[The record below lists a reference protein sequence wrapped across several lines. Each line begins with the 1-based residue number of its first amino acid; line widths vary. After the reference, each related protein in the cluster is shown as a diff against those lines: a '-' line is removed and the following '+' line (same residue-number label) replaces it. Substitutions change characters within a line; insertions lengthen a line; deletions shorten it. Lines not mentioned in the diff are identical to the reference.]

1 MTCLL
6 RRLDCCRSSLLAALL
21 VLLVSAGGAFA
32 QAPAGQAPGTA
43 PLPLTQQQLDQLV
56 DQLSRAVAERLRSTE
71 TTAPAVA
78 QPAKAEPAKAVP
90 ARSAPE
96 ESSSSAEPPAD
107 RPMMAIANE
116 EPMSEMFIE
125 VIGRSDDVLAELPAL
140 VEQSARIPTILG
152 PELNGGRDPNRFLLL
167 LAACVAA
174 ALGTEIGLRAALRPL
189 RRHLASRVEGAAS
202 IWALAAL
209 ISLDIVVLF
218 GLWLVTHGFVVGLFS
233 GTEPQ
238 ARFGFLVLT
247 SVFYWRLYLLIFR
260 IALRPR
266 LPQAR
271 LAEVDDAGA
280 HKIYRWAALV
290 IAVAIALADLRRI
303 LEGMH
308 SSPLVVA
315 CATLVNT
322 LILTS
327 LLVLTVVAIREPVAQ
342 WLRGLSQSGKPGPMV
357 TIVARFWLVVAI
369 PIFLMLGMARIYG
382 ALTSADGV
390 HQAIQMSMNVLIGL
404 VVLESFMDKVCRLMQ
419 IEEAQPNARHHRA
432 IEALMR
438 CVRVAILLGSLTLLF
453 RIWAVHGVGMMDMD
467 RYYTLASAALPAGA
481 ILLGAYCAW
490 QAVEYFTRVHASR
503 GGIPMPGQESEGDDN
518 LGAPASR
525 MSTLMPLLRVTLTLA
540 IIIMASLTVLSQL
553 GIDIM
558 PLIAG
563 ASIVGLA
570 ISFGSQTLVK
580 DIVSGVFY
588 LVDDAFRVGEYIDC
602 GKAKGTVEGFTL
614 RSLRL
619 RHQNGM
625 IHTIPFGQLGQV
637 TNFSRDWSTLKFNLR
652 FTRDTDIEKLRK
664 TVKKIGLELLEDP
677 DFKDDFL
684 MPLKMQGV
692 ADITDNALV
701 VRFKFTVKPARPT
714 VIQRE
719 AVKRMI
725 RILPEQGIEFANNMV
740 PVQSL
745 GGPAAGSSEQA
756 AAVIARNKIANDLAA
771 QAAADAEAAA
781 AG

>member
-1 MTCLL
+1 MTCLF
-6 RRLDCCRSSLLAALL
+6 RPIGHCRSRLLAALL
-21 VLLVSAGGAFA
+21 ALLVSAGCAFA
-32 QAPAGQAPGTA
+32 QAPAAPASPAA
-43 PLPLTQQQLDQLV
+43 PLPLTQQQFDQLV
-56 DQLSRAVAERLRSTE
+56 DQLSRAVAERLK
-71 TTAPAVA
+71 APEATPA
-78 QPAKAEPAKAVP
+78 KPTPAKAEPAATP
-90 ARSAPE
+90 PTA
-96 ESSSSAEPPAD
+96 SSSSAEPPAD
-107 RPMMAIANE
+107 RPMMVITNE
-116 EPMSEMFIE
+116 EPISEMFVE
-125 VIGRSDDVLAELPAL
+125 VLGRSDDVLAEFPAL
-140 VEQSARIPTILG
+140 VEQTTRIPTILG

-167 LAACVAA
+167 LALCVAA
-174 ALGTEIGLRAALRPL
+174 ALGTEMGLRAALRPA
-189 RRHLASRVEGAAS
+189 RRYLASRVEGAAS
-202 IWALAAL
+202 IWALSAL

-218 GLWLVTHGFVVGLFS
+218 GLWLVTHGFVIGLFS

-260 IALRPR
+260 IALRPH

-271 LAEVDDAGA
+271 LADVDSAGA
-280 HKIYRWAALV
+280 QKIYRWASLV
-290 IAVAIALADLRRI
+290 IAVAITLADIRRI

-315 CATLVNT
+315 CAMLVNT

-327 LLVLTVVAIREPVAQ
+327 LLIATVVAIREPVAK
-342 WLRGLSQSGKPGPMV
+342 WLHGLSQGGKPGPV
-357 TIVARFWLVVAI
+357 VATVARFWLVVAI
-369 PIFLMLGMARIYG
+369 PIFLALGMARIYG
-382 ALTSADGV
+382 ALTSAEEV
-390 HQAIQMSMNVLIGL
+390 HQAILVSMNVLIGL
-404 VVLESFMDKVCRLMQ
+404 IVIESFMDKVCRLMH
-419 IEEAQPNARHHRA
+419 EEGGHGTSRRELA

-438 CVRVAILLGSLTLLF
+438 CVRIAILLGALTLLF
-453 RIWAVHGVGMMDMD
+453 RIWAVRGVGMMDME
-467 RYYTLASAALPAGA
+467 RYNALASAAFPAGA

-490 QAVEYFTRVHASR
+490 QAVEYFTSVHASK
-503 GGIPMPGQESEGDDN
+503 GGIPMPGQEIEGDEN

-540 IIIMASLTVLSQL
+540 IIIMAVLTVLSQL
-553 GIDIM
+553 GVDIM

-614 RSLRL
+614 RSLKL

-637 TNFSRDWSTLKFNLR
+637 TNFSRDWSTMKFNLR
-652 FTRDTDIEKLRK
+652 FTRDTDIERLRK
-664 TVKKIGLELLEDP
+664 TVKKIGLEMLEDP

-725 RILPEQGIEFANNMV
+725 RILPEQGIEFANNLV
-740 PVQSL
+740 PVQALAGPGS
-745 GGPAAGSSEQA
+745 GGTEQA

-771 QAAADAEAAA
+771 QAAAEASAT
-781 AG
+781 G